1 MQLLITIKQPFRV
14 WVSVVSAASAFVVK
28 SSDNIVEANIPTS
41 SKSDRVERL
50 IAGSRGDR
58 IPSYFQRS
66 QFPLHPSSPRCS
78 LWVEY
83 PLREEDESPAEQP
96 HHSDYASLRAFRDGR
111 HCHSRR
117 IRLWEI
123 AAGQRRRSEAGGPV
137 AAELRSSDDRDS
149 FRRWFAYIAEM
160 QFYKLS
166 GAWNEDQ
173 RDCAGLVRF

>member
-78 LWVEY
+78 LRMEY
-83 PLREEDESPAEQP
+83 PLREEDDRCSGRSRSPYRIACLP
-96 HHSDYASLRAFRDGR
+96 VHAFANR
-111 HCHSRR
+111 H
-117 IRLWEI
+117 
-123 AAGQRRRSEAGGPV
+123 
-137 AAELRSSDDRDS
+137 
-149 FRRWFAYIAEM
+149 
-160 QFYKLS
+160 KS
-166 GAWNEDQ
+166 GAKSG
-173 RDCAGLVRF
+173 RATLGGLVQYRARKQAAD

>member
-1 MQLLITIKQPFRV
+1 MQLLITIKPTFRV

-78 LWVEY
+78 LRMEY
-83 PLREEDESPAEQP
+83 PLREEDEVGNIHVGLGLP
-96 HHSDYASLRAFRDGR
+96 HQALKFY
-111 HCHSRR
+111 
-117 IRLWEI
+117 E
-123 AAGQRRRSEAGGPV
+123 E
-137 AAELRSSDDRDS
+137 
-149 FRRWFAYIAEM
+149 YI
-160 QFYKLS
+160 
-166 GAWNEDQ
+166 
-173 RDCAGLVRF
+173 

>member
-78 LWVEY
+78 LRMEY
-83 PLREEDESPAEQP
+83 PLREEDEIVKSARFTK
-96 HHSDYASLRAFRDGR
+96 A
-111 HCHSRR
+111 RR
-117 IRLWEI
+117 TCS
-123 AAGQRRRSEAGGPV
+123 GRRSPKYCWPN
-137 AAELRSSDDRDS
+137 RYDS
-149 FRRWFAYIAEM
+149 HFGFHRR
-160 QFYKLS
+160 KL
-166 GAWNEDQ
+166 AP
-173 RDCAGLVRF
+173 

>member
-78 LWVEY
+78 LRMEY
-83 PLREEDESPAEQP
+83 PLREQDERAQYRARRVGQTKVCPT
-96 HHSDYASLRAFRDGR
+96 LRARYCAR
-111 HCHSRR
+111 VP
-117 IRLWEI
+117 
-123 AAGQRRRSEAGGPV
+123 A
-137 AAELRSSDDRDS
+137 LRVL
-149 FRRWFAYIAEM
+149 I
-160 QFYKLS
+160 
-166 GAWNEDQ
+166 
-173 RDCAGLVRF
+173 

>member
-78 LWVEY
+78 LRMEY
-83 PLREEDESPAEQP
+83 PLREEDERHGGRRHREGGRMNHALP
-96 HHSDYASLRAFRDGR
+96 HGGACR
-111 HCHSRR
+111 HSRR
-117 IRLWEI
+117 VHAPTAITTAPSQPMEVLVADI
-123 AAGQRRRSEAGGPV
+123 HTGQPV
-137 AAELRSSDDRDS
+137 
-149 FRRWFAYIAEM
+149 Y
-160 QFYKLS
+160 Q
-166 GAWNEDQ
+166 N
-173 RDCAGLVRF
+173 

>member
-78 LWVEY
+78 LRMEY
-83 PLREEDESPAEQP
+83 PLREEDEKKQCLSRRDLSRAPC
-96 HHSDYASLRAFRDGR
+96 RAFHRSERAAEDDGR
-111 HCHSRR
+111 
-117 IRLWEI
+117 
-123 AAGQRRRSEAGGPV
+123 
-137 AAELRSSDDRDS
+137 
-149 FRRWFAYIAEM
+149 
-160 QFYKLS
+160 S
-166 GAWNEDQ
+166 GKG
-173 RDCAGLVRF
+173 RG

>member
-78 LWVEY
+78 LRMEY
-83 PLREEDESPAEQP
+83 PLREEDDQGRRPLDDSSDGTAEIRAVSGIGDQILP
-96 HHSDYASLRAFRDGR
+96 QSRGRAGHLR
-111 HCHSRR
+111 
-117 IRLWEI
+117 
-123 AAGQRRRSEAGGPV
+123 QRR
-137 AAELRSSDDRDS
+137 
-149 FRRWFAYIAEM
+149 
-160 QFYKLS
+160 
-166 GAWNEDQ
+166 
-173 RDCAGLVRF
+173 

>member
-78 LWVEY
+78 LWMEY
-83 PLREEDESPAEQP
+83 PLREEDEWLKLLMSQLSARGLGVMWLP
-96 HHSDYASLRAFRDGR
+96 YAPRIFFII
-111 HCHSRR
+111 RR
-117 IRLWEI
+117 PPRKIKTS
-123 AAGQRRRSEAGGPV
+123 AARVCYEA
-137 AAELRSSDDRDS
+137 
-149 FRRWFAYIAEM
+149 
-160 QFYKLS
+160 
-166 GAWNEDQ
+166 
-173 RDCAGLVRF
+173 